1 MAQKPPLTYGAV
13 ISNTTQTIN
22 LLGMGVQLAKATLQ
36 KKKQIYPTPPLEN
49 TDPMEGMAAGEELSQ
64 YQYRAGAFYLGNIH
78 PEHGHNFE
86 AGVFDD
92 RHIFIVAGNAGGK
105 GRSLIIQNAIRWK
118 GGAVFLDPKGELAS
132 ITAMRR
138 GTAEA
143 AMGSGTSVRKF
154 IGQQV
159 AVLDPYGETEG
170 AARCYQV
177 RYNPLSDINIKCEDA
192 QGQIKKIASACIIP
206 EEGKNSHFS
215 ENAETILAGA
225 IEAVLLTYPEDKHNL
240 AFVRQMLLN
249 SFDDLLDILQDI
261 KPKSQLREFTKVVDG
276 KKKLFRE
283 VQKPRGRIPVNGLA
297 AEAVGMLADVIGT
310 DEAGSFKTTLSRN
323 LKWLSEPQIQRH
335 VATSDVSLKSIVQS
349 GGTVYIVVPPN
360 RIDDLKSWLRIITQ
374 TAINAKISLGV
385 NQRTQP
391 TLFMLD
397 EFPLLGN
404 FKEIEKSAGF
414 LRGYNCKIA
423 CAIQN
428 IGQIKQHYTKNWET
442 FLGNAGAIIGFATN
456 DHETEEYLSKRMG
469 KILAWETSY
478 SINSGTSS
486 QMMSG
491 SSVSD
496 GKTTTQAQR
505 ERGVRLSN
513 EIHQQASRETMKAF
527 VIPADGKPFS
537 IQRQNYDDIPTQGIY
552 DSPQFCIQWEQTHRG
567 RLT

>member
-1 MAQKPPLTYGAV
+1 MSKKPPLTYGTVLNNA
-13 ISNTTQTIN
+13 IQSIN
-22 LLGMGVQLAKATLQ
+22 LFTMGVQLFRAAMPKEEVAYQ
-36 KKKQIYPTPPLEN
+36 PPPLEN
-49 TDPMEGMAAGEELSQ
+49 TDPMEGLASDQELAQ
-64 YQYRAGAFYLGNIH
+64 YQYRSGAFYLGNIH
-78 PEHGHNFE
+78 PDHGQHFE
-86 AGVFDD
+86 AGIDDD

-105 GRSLIIQNAIRWK
+105 GRSLIIQNAIRWR

-143 AMGSGTSVRKF
+143 ARGTGTSVRKF

-177 RYNPLSDINIKCEDA
+177 RYNPLSDIDIHSEDA
-192 QGQIKKIASACIIP
+192 QSQIKKIVAACIIP

-215 ENAETILAGA
+215 ESAETILAGA
-225 IEAVLLTYPEDKHNL
+225 IEAVLLTFPKDQHNL
-240 AFVRQMLLN
+240 SFVRQMLLN

-261 KPKSQLREFTKVVDG
+261 KPKHQLREFTKVVDG
-276 KKKLFRE
+276 ETKHYRE
-283 VQKPRGRIPVNGLA
+283 IQKSRGRIPADGLA
-297 AEAVGMLADVIGT
+297 AEAVGMLADVIGS

-323 LKWLSEPQIQRH
+323 LKWLSEPQIKKH
-335 VATSDVSLKSIVQS
+335 VEASDVSLKSVVQ
-349 GGTVYIVVPPN
+349 GGGSVYIVVPPN

-385 NQRTQP
+385 NQKTQP

-397 EFPLLGN
+397 EFPLLGS

-414 LRGYNCKIA
+414 LRGFNCKIT
-423 CAIQN
+423 CVIQN
-428 IGQIKQHYTKNWET
+428 IGQIKQHYAKNWET

-456 DHETEEYLSKRMG
+456 DLETEKYLSDRMG

-478 SINSGTSS
+478 SINSGVSA
-486 QMMSG
+486 QMMG
-491 SSVSD
+491 GSVSD

-505 ERGVRLSN
+505 ERAVRHSN
-513 EIHQQASRETMKAF
+513 EIHELTARETMRAF
-527 VIPADGKPFS
+527 VIPASGKPFS
-537 IQRQNYDDIPTQGIY
+537 IERQNYDDIPVEGIY
-552 DSPQFCIQWEQTHRG
+552 DSPEFVVQWQQQYG
-567 RLT
+567 GKFNG